1 MEPWITSHPDR
12 LGGKPCIRGTR
23 ISVEFLL
30 ELLANGATPQEILE
44 SYPHIPADGLAA
56 ALRYAAQALRNEIR
70 WEVELTA

>member
-1 MEPWITSHPDR
+1 MEPWITTHPDL

-30 ELLANGATPQEILE
+30 ELLANGATPREILD